1 MRDCDSMWS
10 GTAATLLV
18 SGASALCLSMRLRK
32 EAAASRRVR
41 EAMALAFPTIRFGGR
56 NQPSTSPGEVMSTHV
71 QPVSLHTRRSSVPG
85 SARQ

>member
-1 MRDCDSMWS
+1 MRDCDPMWP
-10 GTAATLLV
+10 GPRRPFLCHVLLRC
-18 SGASALCLSMRLRK
+18 ASMRLRK

-56 NQPSTSPGEVMSTHV
+56 NQHSTSPGDVMSTHV
-71 QPVSLHTRRSSVPG
+71 QPVSLHMRRSSVPG